1 MSAKNY
7 FIKELLSIR
16 NTNFSKGVKIEA
28 EKWATFI
35 IIILTQSA
43 KVKTSRLLTF
53 ITPIKKQ
60 NQD

>member
-28 EKWATFI
+28 EK
-35 IIILTQSA
+35 
-43 KVKTSRLLTF
+43 
-53 ITPIKKQ
+53 
-60 NQD
+60 